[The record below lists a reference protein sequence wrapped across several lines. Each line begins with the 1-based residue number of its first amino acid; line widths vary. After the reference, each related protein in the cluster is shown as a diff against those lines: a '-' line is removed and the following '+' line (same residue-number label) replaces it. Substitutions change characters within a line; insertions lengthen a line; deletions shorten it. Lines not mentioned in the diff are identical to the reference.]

1 MRHTFGLI
9 LGILLAPALAYGSAW
24 GYVQAGASYDALNQT
39 ITDRNRMYGSFAL
52 LAAVGLVVGI
62 VVLARWASPLVS
74 LVPALVFIAWTVYF
88 LISPATA
95 QELPTHVPHDD
106 QLDTGLR
113 ILLGYGVFA
122 VFGFALLVPAW
133 APRRWSAG
141 SADGA
146 ANGARKYEKPRHQR
160 SEFNLFD

>member
-9 LGILLAPALAYGSAW
+9 LGILLTPALAYGGAW

-39 ITDRNRMYGSFAL
+39 ISDKNRMYGSFAL

-62 VVLARWASPLVS
+62 VILARWASPFVS
-74 LVPALVFIAWTVYF
+74 LVPALAFIGWSIYF
-88 LISPATA
+88 LISPGPALD
-95 QELPTHVPHDD
+95 LPTHVPHDD

-113 ILLGYGVFA
+113 ILLGYGLFA
-122 VFGFALLVPAW
+122 VLGFALLVPAG
-133 APRRWSAG
+133 APRRWAAAG
-141 SADGA
+141 
-146 ANGARKYEKPRHQR
+146 RKAESRQYEKPRHQR

>member
-9 LGILLAPALAYGSAW
+9 LGILLTPALAYGSAW

-39 ITDRNRMYGSFAL
+39 IADHNRMYGSFAL

-62 VVLARWASPLVS
+62 VVLARWASPFVS
-74 LVPALVFIAWTVYF
+74 LVPALAFIAWSVYF
-88 LISPATA
+88 LVSPGPALA
-95 QELPTHVPHDD
+95 VPTHVPHDD

-113 ILLGYGVFA
+113 ILLGYGMFA
-122 VFGFALLVPAW
+122 LLGFALLVPSW
-133 APRRWSAG
+133 APHRWSAG
-141 SADGA
+141 GA
-146 ANGARKYEKPRHQR
+146 AQASTKADKPRHQR